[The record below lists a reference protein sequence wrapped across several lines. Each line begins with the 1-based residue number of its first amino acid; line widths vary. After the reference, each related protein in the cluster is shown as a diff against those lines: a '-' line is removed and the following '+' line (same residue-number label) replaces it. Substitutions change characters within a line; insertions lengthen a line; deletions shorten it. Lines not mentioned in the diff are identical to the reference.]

1 MNKKFKL
8 ATVTLGALALLS
20 GGTIVGYAAS
30 DWGGHANILA
40 INDNLDKL
48 AGKLSQNQTAL
59 ADAQQALKQA
69 QNGQDALKAQLV
81 QAQQQYDAL
90 NTQKNNDTA
99 SFNQQLQEK
108 QQEIQGKIAEIN
120 QKIQEGNDKVAAK
133 QAEVDSKNKTI
144 DDLNKQL
151 SDQKTA
157 SDADMAQAIKD
168 AQDTRT
174 KSDQIVNQYVGK

>member
-1 MNKKFKL
+1 MKSQL
-8 ATVTLGALALLS
+8 A
-20 GGTIVGYAAS
+20 
-30 DWGGHANILA
+30 
-40 INDNLDKL
+40 
-48 AGKLSQNQTAL
+48 
-59 ADAQQALKQA
+59 
-69 QNGQDALKAQLV
+69 
-81 QAQQQYDAL
+81 QAQQQYNTL
-90 NTQKNNDTA
+90 NTQKNNDA
-99 SFNQQLQEK
+99 DSFNQQLQAK

-120 QKIQEGNDKVAAK
+120 QKIQEGDDKVAAK

-151 SDQKTA
+151 ADQKTA

>member
-8 ATVTLGALALLS
+8 AIVTAGALALLA
-20 GGTIVGYAAS
+20 GGSVVGYAAS
-30 DWGGHANILA
+30 DWSGHANVIA
-40 INDNLDKL
+40 INNNLDKL

-59 ADAQQALKQA
+59 SDAQQALKQA
-69 QNGQDALKAQLV
+69 QSGQDDLKAQLV

-90 NTQKNNDTA
+90 NTQKNNDAA

-108 QQEIQGKIAEIN
+108 QQEIQGKITEIN
-120 QKIQEGNDKVAAK
+120 QKIQEGDDKVAAK

-151 SDQKTA
+151 ADQKTA